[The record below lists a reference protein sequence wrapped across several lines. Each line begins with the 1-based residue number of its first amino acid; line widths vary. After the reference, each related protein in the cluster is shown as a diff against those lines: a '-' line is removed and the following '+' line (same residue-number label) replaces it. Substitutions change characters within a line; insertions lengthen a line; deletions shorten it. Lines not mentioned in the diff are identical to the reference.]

1 MEQLAA
7 LLLLMQPAA
16 EAPCAHADEARSY
29 GQVCEAAVPTRRDDA
44 LQAPAPHPAPRRAV
58 TLSPDFSASLNGGV
72 GREPGYILAPT
83 RRVFVTRRAPVR
95 VSAGE
100 AVRRAAGRE

>member
-7 LLLLMQPAA
+7 LLLVMQPAA
-16 EAPCAHADEARSY
+16 ETAPCSNVGPAHQDAR
-29 GQVCEAAVPTRRDDA
+29 VCAVSAEPDQDQARRHA
-44 LQAPAPHPAPRRAV
+44 I

-72 GREPGYILAPT
+72 GREPVYRFAPA
-83 RRVFVTRRAPVR
+83 RRVFVAPHAPRR

-100 AVRRAAGRE
+100 AVRRAAGRD